1 MNMKRLSAIFLLM
14 VTLGGN
20 AAAQQDTIR
29 MSLILPFKAAAAPS
43 NNSFDFYS
51 GVLLSLQEFGQDSLA
66 VALEVYDSAD
76 SLGVPLGALMQNDIL
91 LGPISAADITPL
103 AQSLFWN
110 KFIIS
115 PLDPACA
122 PLVDSLKIIQ
132 APAPSSIQLE
142 NLVFWAC
149 EDRESADSVLVICE
163 ENHYDPIQ
171 ADITG
176 ILDNLGESYG
186 IVTCETFEDIASII
200 GNRMS
205 VEGNNRIIL
214 ASERE
219 EFAKRV
225 TEATASVRNIR
236 DVALFCPV
244 KTRSFSSISNEERN
258 AAGVR
263 TIASY
268 SIDENDPQTAA
279 FIARYK
285 ELYGVVP
292 NSFAY
297 QGYDLTRFFIT
308 QRKENGYRWYRHL
321 DEQTMRG
328 LQSDFS
334 FERRNV
340 GFINTAVRRI
350 EY

>member
-1 MNMKRLSAIFLLM
+1 MNMKRLSAIFLLI
-14 VTLGGN
+14 VVLCGN
-20 AAAQQDTIR
+20 VAAQQDTIR

-51 GVLLSLQEFGQDSLA
+51 GVLLSLQEFGQDSLS

-76 SLGVPLGALMQNDIL
+76 SLGVPPGALMQNDIL

-122 PLVDSLKIIQ
+122 SLVDSLKIIQ
-132 APAPSSIQLE
+132 APAPSGTQLE

-149 EDRESADSVLVICE
+149 EDRHIADSILVVCE

-171 ADITG
+171 TDITG

-186 IVTCETFEDIASII
+186 IVTCETFEDIARII
-200 GNRMS
+200 CDAVS
-205 VEGNNRIIL
+205 VNGNNRIIL

-219 EFAKRV
+219 EFVKRV
-225 TEATASVRNIR
+225 TETVASVRNIR
-236 DVALFCPV
+236 HIELFCPV
-244 KTRSFSSISNEERN
+244 KTRSFSSISNEERG
-258 AAGVR
+258 AAGVK

-268 SIDENDPQTAA
+268 SINENDPQTAA

-285 ELYGVVP
+285 ELYGVAP

-308 QRKENGYRWYRHL
+308 MRKENGYRWYRHL
-321 DEQTMRG
+321 DENAVHG

-334 FERRNV
+334 FERRGV

>member
-1 MNMKRLSAIFLLM
+1 MNMKRLSAIFLL
-14 VTLGGN
+14 LAALCGN
-20 AAAQQDTIR
+20 AAAQQDSIR
-29 MSLILPFKAAAAPS
+29 MSLILPFKAASVPS

-51 GVLLSLQEFGQDSLA
+51 GVLLSLQEFGQDSLS

-76 SLGVPLGALMQNDIL
+76 SLGVPPGALLQNDIL
-91 LGPISAADITPL
+91 LGPISAADISPL
-103 AQSLFWN
+103 ARSLFWN

-122 PLVDSLKIIQ
+122 TLVDSLKIIQ

-149 EDRESADSVLVICE
+149 EDRQSADSVLVVCE

-176 ILDNLGESYG
+176 ILDTLGQSYEL
-186 IVTCETFEDIASII
+186 VSCETFEDISSII
-200 GNRMS
+200 CDKIS
-205 VEGNNRIIL
+205 ADGNNRIIL

-219 EFAKRV
+219 EFAKRI
-225 TEATASVRNIR
+225 TETVAAVRSTRQIE
-236 DVALFCPV
+236 LFCPV
-244 KTRSFSSISNEERN
+244 KTRSFSSISNEERS

-268 SIDENDPQTAA
+268 SINENDPLTAA

-308 QRKENGYRWYRHL
+308 LRKESGYHWYRHL
-321 DEQTMRG
+321 EEQKMRG

-340 GFINTAVRRI
+340 GFVNTAVRRI